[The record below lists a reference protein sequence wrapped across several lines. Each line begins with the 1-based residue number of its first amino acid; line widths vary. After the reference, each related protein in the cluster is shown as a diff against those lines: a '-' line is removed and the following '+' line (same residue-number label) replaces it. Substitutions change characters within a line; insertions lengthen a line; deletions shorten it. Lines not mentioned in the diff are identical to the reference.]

1 MKVLFIS
8 YYYPPLGGVAS
19 IRSLKL
25 TKYIVRQDVQ
35 PVILTVYHRL
45 MNYPVDTTLLD
56 EVSRSTP
63 IYHAFAPDLSW
74 VYKILY
80 KMNYP
85 AAVRY
90 INNVLLCPGAEVL
103 WLPFAKACLHMIF
116 RQHPDIE
123 SVHISSGPPATLLL
137 GPYIQEKYK
146 VPYVCEFR
154 DEWTNNPERINS
166 TFPTSSQIREQ
177 EMEADLLM
185 GASGVVYLT
194 QIMKDNFQ
202 SRYDFLLAKPSAVI
216 PNGYDDEDF
225 SSYRPNI
232 RSDAK
237 LRIVYSGSFYDRRQP
252 IPLWMAVRFLI
263 DTGLLNPSDIE
274 FHIIGKNDSAFVLGP
289 YHRDEQ
295 IRGMITFRTFM
306 SHRATIQ
313 EMAAS
318 DALLLYIPSGKNTD
332 SVLTGKIFD
341 YLRCRKP
348 VLAVI
353 PPKGLAAQYLNEC
366 GIGYIADHSDIPGIA
381 HQLGSI
387 YKQWKS
393 GTIPGFDYDDSVIAR
408 FNRSNQATELK
419 QLLVE
424 AVSHARNKS

>member
-25 TKYIVRQDVQ
+25 SKYIARKDIQ

-56 EVSRSTP
+56 EISPNTP
-63 IYHAFAPDLSW
+63 IYHAFAPDMSW
-74 VYKILY
+74 FYKILY
-80 KMNYP
+80 KLSLP

-116 RQHPDIE
+116 RQHRDIE
-123 SVHISSGPPATLLL
+123 AVHITSGPPATLLL
-137 GPYIQEKYK
+137 GPYIRDKYHI
-146 VPYVCEFR
+146 PYICEFR

-166 TFPTSSQIREQ
+166 SFPTASQLKEQ
-177 EMEADLLM
+177 EMEADILM

-194 QIMKDNFQ
+194 QIMKDNFL
-202 SRYDFLLAKPSAVI
+202 SRYDFLRSKPSAVI
-216 PNGYDDEDF
+216 PNGFDDEDF
-225 SSYRPNI
+225 STF
-232 RSDAK
+232 RSVRSQDGK

-252 IPLWMAVRFLI
+252 VPLWMAISFLI
-263 DTGLLNPSDIE
+263 EAKLIDPRDIE
-274 FHIIGKNDSAFVLGP
+274 FHIIGKNDPSFVLGS
-289 YHRDEQ
+289 YYRDDK
-295 IRGMITFRTFM
+295 IRRMVTFHSFM

-313 EMAAS
+313 EMANS

-353 PPKGLAAQYLNEC
+353 PPKGLAAQYLNDC
-366 GIGYIADHSDIPGIA
+366 GIGYIADHKDIPGIA
-381 HQLGSI
+381 YQLGRI
-387 YKQWKS
+387 YRLWKD
-393 GTIPGFDYDDSVIAR
+393 GTLSPGDYDDSVIAP
-408 FNRSNQATELK
+408 FNRDHQAQDLK
-419 QLLVE
+419 QLLLE
-424 AVSHARNKS
+424 AVNHAKRQN